1 MSFRNNAALLGLC
14 AATTLAIAGCASTPP
29 PKELLDARQAYDH
42 ARDSAARELVPAQ
55 LLAAQQALGS
65 AEQSFADQPDAQRTR
80 DLAYIAQR
88 KAQTAEA
95 QGLLAADQR
104 DKARAQADIER
115 IRQSA
120 TARTQAALSQSQQE
134 NAAQRQMLAAQGQ
147 QLTAEQRARSEAE
160 RRARDAIASLEKIAA
175 VKEEA
180 RGLVI
185 TLNGGVLFATGES
198 TLLPI
203 ARDRLDEVARALK
216 DNPYDSIVVEGHTD
230 AIGSQRANEELSR
243 RRAESVRDYLI
254 GQGVDSGQIRAVGI
268 GSRRPV
274 ADNKSPEGRA
284 NNRRVEIIV
293 DRKRGAP

>member
-147 QLTAEQRARSEAE
+147 QLTAEQRARGEAE

-198 TLLPI
+198 ALLPI

-216 DNPYDSIVVEGHTD
+216 DNPYDAIVVEGHTD
-230 AIGSQRANEELSR
+230 AIGSQQKNDELSR
-243 RRAESVRDYLI
+243 QRAESVRDYLI
-254 GQGVDSGQIRAVGI
+254 GQGVEAGQIRAVGI